1 MEKTLL
7 YKKKLQDEMHGEY
20 ILKYSLLIRS
30 GASGKVYGVEIEC
43 LDAAGICETDTL
55 QGVSEKRK
63 EVERFLGRLWK
74 GGALPVELAALYDDF
89 ISEKEERYS
98 RMLPAI

>member
-1 MEKTLL
+1 
-7 YKKKLQDEMHGEY
+7 MHSEY

-30 GASGKVYGVEIEC
+30 GASGKVYGVEIER
-43 LDAAGICETDTL
+43 LDAAGICEIDTL

-63 EVERFLGRLWK
+63 EVEHFLSRLWK

-89 ISEKEERYS
+89 ISEKEEDRAV
-98 RMLPAI
+98 MLPAM